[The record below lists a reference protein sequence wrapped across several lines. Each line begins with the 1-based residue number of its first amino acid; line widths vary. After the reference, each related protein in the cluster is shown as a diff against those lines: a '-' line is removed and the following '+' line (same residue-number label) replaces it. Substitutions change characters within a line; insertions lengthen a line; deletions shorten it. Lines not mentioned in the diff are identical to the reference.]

1 MSYNYGLVGV
11 ENTQDSTLSNIL
23 IDNFVT
29 FLDWGFLDKG
39 GFNNINIPSSGMYGG
54 SKSELRIANDPN
66 YVTGQVWQG
75 FRENWAWETGINK
88 TTQPIAISG
97 IYVNNNFLPYTYK
110 SASGYYTGP
119 SATGYRINYQ
129 DGKVI
134 FNTPLPAT
142 TSVKLNYSYKWV
154 KVDRAEGVGFFR
166 QIQNNDFRIDS
177 NFLNGSGDWVQLGQ
191 TRVQLPAVF
200 VEVVPNRTYEGLQLG
215 GGQWANTDILFYVLS
230 NREPDCSNLLNII
243 SYQNDR
249 IINLF
254 DSNRISRSGA
264 YPMTFKGDLVDR
276 QYDYPY
282 WIDNYPTY
290 NNCRIFN
297 TKINNITQISVDF
310 YVGTVRCSTQ
320 VKLLPVT

>member
-110 SASGYYTGP
+110 PASGYYTGP

-215 GGQWANTDILFYVLS
+215 GGQAQPNKQSTAEQASFGVLAE
-230 NREPDCSNLLNII
+230 RLKLI
-243 SYQNDR
+243 YQ
-249 IINLF
+249 
-254 DSNRISRSGA
+254 
-264 YPMTFKGDLVDR
+264 Y
-276 QYDYPY
+276 
-282 WIDNYPTY
+282 
-290 NNCRIFN
+290 
-297 TKINNITQISVDF
+297 
-310 YVGTVRCSTQ
+310 
-320 VKLLPVT
+320 